1 MGVFQ
6 QAHNQGKEGRERAEE
21 ELLLLLLLLRS
32 IIHYTSVWLP
42 LPSAPSTP
50 PPSPHDTQNNNKIQN
65 HHQSKTKESDG
76 YGGGYRPKGDACLQR
91 GTRREKREKK
101 TKKNKKRSL

>member
-6 QAHNQGKEGRERAEE
+6 QAHNQGREGRERAEE
-21 ELLLLLLLLRS
+21 LLLLLLLLLRS

-42 LPSAPSTP
+42 LPSPPSTPP

-101 TKKNKKRSL
+101 TPKK